1 MAVSLLTSKILAAGA
16 GALAGYLLYK
26 PETKTGGNNGGKN
39 KEDKSN
45 NNYIPTSSEV
55 ITATANIQRAENPY
69 VFGRVI
75 EGDVTDSR
83 INSAFYFGDKN
94 KPYDPFYDYT
104 DFHLKTE
111 IDSLAASNPL
121 AILRARIIPEYT
133 AVAKRYVGPIGVN
146 ILAEGEC
153 IDLRFRVEVFNPSA
167 YPIAINKLGIASV
180 QYNNEDMYTVQTN
193 YKSNVG
199 RFVGLNRN
207 LSSFHPAQLLI
218 AHYGEELF
226 VDRYSEKYKAS
237 NFEHFVKDD
246 YDNSVD
252 INYIH
257 SNLSNN
263 QLLPYDRKEKTPL
276 YFNYGN
282 WLEAVK
288 GLTEERWQGFTYPN
302 YTPENVPAQGS
313 FFQDWF
319 LNDLYSFSSISR
331 FSQEGAFLR
340 FKANIPTAA
349 QPNLL
354 VGLKFANDDTSTEG
368 VIYTS
373 LYSGNQPP
381 TVPVDYK
388 FNYVSEN
395 FGNIYAGLL
404 DAKNAGI
411 VDMWQTIHEK
421 YDADFDSCFGVDMAA
436 YWYLWAVNKAAL
448 EAKIKSLLG
457 VSGAEYWDPTRTPI
471 QKKRLL
477 DKVGEA
483 GSEKRKQ
490 INDLL
495 LLYKNVFS
503 TELTITDAENTY
515 KEAYKND
522 VAKGVTLLPSLKY
535 WAEQAA
541 GAAPESIAPGTSSR
555 TSNPNRN
562 AVPDYRGTS
571 AGTSTTTTTTTTN
584 GGGRGGST
592 TTSSGSGTSTRGVNG
607 LAPGYNAA
615 SM

>member
-1 MAVSLLTSKILAAGA
+1 MAVSLLTSKLLAAGA

-26 PETKTGGNNGGKN
+26 PETNKGGNNGGKN
-39 KEDKSN
+39 GGKNKSN
-45 NNYIPTSSEV
+45 NSYVPTSSEV
-55 ITATANIQRAENPY
+55 ITATADIQRAENPY

-75 EGDVTDSR
+75 EGEVTDSR

-111 IDSLAASNPL
+111 INSLAASNPL
-121 AILRARIIPEYT
+121 AILRARFIPEYT

-167 YPIAINKLGIASV
+167 YPISINKLGIASV

-207 LSSFHPAQLLI
+207 LSSFHPAQHLI

-226 VDRYSEKYKAS
+226 VDRYSETYKAS
-237 NFEHFVKDD
+237 NFEHYVKDD

-252 INYIH
+252 SNYIH

-276 YFNYGN
+276 LFLSGD

-331 FSQEGAFLR
+331 FSKKGAFLR
-340 FKANIPTAA
+340 FKANFPTAA

-388 FNYVSEN
+388 YNYISEN
-395 FGNIYAGLL
+395 FGNVYAGLL

-421 YDADFDSCFGVDMAA
+421 YDAAFDSSFGVNMAA

-448 EAKIKSLLG
+448 ESKIKSILG
-457 VSGAEYWDPTRTPI
+457 VSPNELTTPARMHQMLKSEVYQNATSE
-471 QKKRLL
+471 QKQQLNELL
-477 DKVGEA
+477 TLW
-483 GSEKRKQ
+483 R
-490 INDLL
+490 
-495 LLYKNVFS
+495 NVFKS
-503 TELTITDAENTY
+503 TELTIKEAEDTY
-515 KEAYKND
+515 KETYKND
-522 VAKGVTLLPSLKY
+522 VTKGVTLLPSLKY

-541 GAAPESIAPGTSSR
+541 GAAPESITPGTSSR
-555 TSNPNRN
+555 SGNTS
-562 AVPDYRGTS
+562 RGTS
-571 AGTSTTTTTTTTN
+571 AGTSTTTTTENTGSGLTRGGSSTTTTTTTN
-584 GGGRGGST
+584 
-592 TTSSGSGTSTRGVNG
+592 SGSGTSTRGVNG
-607 LAPGYNAA
+607 LAPGYQAA

>member
-26 PETKTGGNNGGKN
+26 PETNKGGNNSGKN
-39 KEDKSN
+39 KENKSN
-45 NNYIPTSSEV
+45 NSYVPTSSEV
-55 ITATANIQRAENPY
+55 ITATANIQRAENSY

-133 AVAKRYVGPIGVN
+133 AVAKRFVDFVGDPKYKNNNNPNAIIVKN
-146 ILAEGEC
+146 YCVDI
-153 IDLRFRVEVFNPSA
+153 RFRVEVFNPAA
-167 YPIAINKLGIASV
+167 YPIAINKLGIESIS
-180 QYNNEDMYTVQTN
+180 YNNTKMYKLAAN
-193 YKSNVG
+193 YKYEQPFATDNTEGKTS
-199 RFVGLNRN
+199 
-207 LSSFHPAQLLI
+207 
-218 AHYGEELF
+218 F
-226 VDRYSEKYKAS
+226 VDLYSPEYLSENNLRETDGIKYRVPYHMTSAKFAS
-237 NFEHFVKDD
+237 
-246 YDNSVD
+246 SVAE
-252 INYIH
+252 YTKQ
-257 SNLSNN
+257 SWSW
-263 QLLPYDRKEKTPL
+263 
-276 YFNYGN
+276 F
-282 WLEAVK
+282 
-288 GLTEERWQGFTYPN
+288 FTYPN
-302 YTPENVPAQGS
+302 YTPENLPAQGS
-313 FFQDWF
+313 FFQDYF
-319 LNDLYSFSSISR
+319 LTDLYPEEILVRGIRVNVGAPNDLLTYDF
-331 FSQEGAFLR
+331 
-340 FKANIPTAA
+340 PTAA

-388 FNYVSEN
+388 FNYISEN
-395 FGNIYAGLL
+395 FGKIYAGLL

-421 YDADFDSCFGVDMAA
+421 YDADFDSSFGVNMAA

-448 EAKIKSLLG
+448 EAKIKSILGADPIELSTTPARKLQILKNEVYQNATSEQKQQLNELLTL
-457 VSGAEYWDPTRTPI
+457 WR
-471 QKKRLL
+471 
-477 DKVGEA
+477 
-483 GSEKRKQ
+483 
-490 INDLL
+490 
-495 LLYKNVFS
+495 NVFKG
-503 TELTITDAENTY
+503 TELTISEAAKTY
-515 KEAYKND
+515 QEAYKND
-522 VAKGVTLLPSLKY
+522 VTKGVTLLPSLKY

-555 TSNPNRN
+555 SGNTS
-562 AVPDYRGTS
+562 RGTS
-571 AGTSTTTTTTTTN
+571 AGTSTT
-584 GGGRGGST
+584 T

-607 LAPGYNAA
+607 MAPGYQAA